1 MIQNLPNGLKVL
13 IILLFLGFGVYA
25 QKGGTVTGTVTDKL
39 TDDPLPGATVSI
51 KGTTQGVVTD
61 LYGNFS
67 LYIPNGSA
75 IIEIRY
81 IGYGTVEQEVTITD
95 GKTQELDISLD
106 LNSLLTEEIVIT
118 GQAVGQAAAINQQI
132 NANTIV
138 NIVSQDKIRELP
150 DQNAAETLGRLP
162 GISVRRSGGEGNQV
176 VMRGL
181 SPRFS
186 SITINGERIPASGND
201 RSVDIS
207 MMSPDVLAGI
217 EVFKSL
223 TPDKDADAIGGT
235 VNFKTKRA
243 SEDPEFTGYFQ
254 YGYNALANEW
264 GQIRTSATG
273 SKRFLDGRVGVLVT
287 GNYQKA
293 NRSQDSELLGW
304 GGAQFLGDQR
314 TYNLDNISLRRTFR
328 NRYRYGGAAT
338 IDYEF
343 SPQSRIVLN
352 SLLQYRTDEEDQ
364 YISQYTQARTE
375 YRHNMAEETERVVST
390 SLTGTHSFFK
400 NWNLEWRASYN
411 LNEGDRPLEHS
422 MRFWDIGGSDGKFNT
437 SPNDFFRRAVD
448 TLHVLEQSLLA
459 RVQNIPRVRETE
471 NVTAQFDLTIPVT
484 INDKIGGSIKFGG
497 KFRQDSR
504 LSNETGFLEVGMEN
518 SAYGYSWLDPEQY
531 ERAPGGNVII
541 NSFLSPLEQSDW
553 NVSSFPFGV
562 GSTEQLPGYHISASE
577 VRNFYNQYRDS
588 IYAIDPQRDFEDYT
602 ATDRI
607 TSGYLM
613 GTLKYENLVTVVGGI
628 RAENTYLRYNGFFG
642 TAANVND
649 DGLGGGLSDTT
660 RTRSYLEWFPQV
672 NVKIQPRKWFDVRLA
687 ATKSLTRPNFL
698 QLVPFSRRNEFEK
711 RLDRGNFDLQHT
723 TAWNY
728 DAFLSFYSD
737 WGLLTVG
744 GFYKE
749 LTNIDYQSNSRF
761 DDEFGSTLNLFEPRN
776 VEDITTV
783 QGIETDL
790 QLNFRFLPKPFD
802 GILLSGNFTLLQS
815 ATNYPFL
822 VSLRN
827 PTRLVEEVR
836 EAPLVG
842 QPNSIW
848 NLSLGYEKGG
858 FTGRFSVVHQD
869 LVIDGIAREPQTDT
883 FEGKTTRFDLTF
895 KQAINDNLKLYVNF
909 NNITNQA
916 ETQLLTTD
924 ILTNT
929 TVFGATADFGF
940 QLRF

>member
-1 MIQNLPNGLKVL
+1 M
-13 IILLFLGFGVYA
+13 ILLLRIGVKLTLLILTLNYSVTA
-25 QKGGTVTGTVTDKL
+25 QSGGTVTGTVTDQM
-39 TDDPLPGATVSI
+39 TNEPLPGATVSI

-67 LYIPNGSA
+67 IYIPSVSA
-75 IIEIRY
+75 TIEIRY
-81 IGYGTVEQEVTITD
+81 IGYGTVEREVTITD
-95 GKTQELDISLD
+95 TKTLDLDVQLD
-106 LNSLLTEEIVIT
+106 LNSLIAEEIVIT

-217 EVFKSL
+217 EVFKAL

-243 SEDPEFTGYFQ
+243 SEEPEFTGYFQ
-254 YGYNALANEW
+254 YGYNALADEW
-264 GQIRTSATG
+264 GQVRTSATG
-273 SKRFLDGRVGVLVT
+273 GKRFFNGKLGLLAT

-293 NRSQDSELLGW
+293 NRSQDAELLGW
-304 GGAQFLGDQR
+304 GGAQFIGDER

-338 IDYEF
+338 VDYEF
-343 SPQSRIVLN
+343 GPQNRIVLN
-352 SLLQYRTDEEDQ
+352 SLLQYRRDEEDQ
-364 YISQYTQARTE
+364 YVSQYTQARTE

-437 SPNDFFRRAVD
+437 SPSDFFIRAVD
-448 TLHVLEQSLLA
+448 TLHVLEQSLMA

-471 NVTAQFDLTIPVT
+471 SITSQFDLTIPVNIT
-484 INDKIGGSIKFGG
+484 DKIGGSIKFGA

-504 LSNETGFLEVGMEN
+504 ESNETGFREVGMEN
-518 SAYGYSWLDPEQY
+518 AAYGYSWLEAEKY

-541 NSFLSPLEQSDW
+541 NSFLTPLEQSDW

-562 GSTEQLPGYHISASE
+562 GSREQLPGYHISASE
-577 VRNFYNQYRDS
+577 ARSFFNQYRDS
-588 IYAIDPQRDFEDYT
+588 IYQIDPQQDFEDYIVR
-602 ATDRI
+602 DRI
-607 TSGYLM
+607 GAGYLM
-613 GTLKYENLVTVVGGI
+613 TTLNYDDLVTVVGGV
-628 RAENTYLRYNGFFG
+628 RAENTALRYTGFFG
-642 TAANVND
+642 TAANIND
-649 DGLGGGLSDTT
+649 DGLGGGLADTT

-672 NVKIQPRKWFDVRLA
+672 NVKIQPLDWFDVRLA
-687 ATKSLTRPNFL
+687 ATKTLTRPEFL
-698 QLVPFSRRNEFEK
+698 QLVPWSRRNEFEK

-728 DAFLSFYSD
+728 DLFLSFYND

-761 DDEFGSTLNLFEPRN
+761 EDEFGSTLNLFEPRN
-776 VEDITTV
+776 VEDVTTV
-783 QGIETDL
+783 QGIETDI
-790 QLNFRFLPKPFD
+790 QLNFRFLPRPFD
-802 GILLSGNFTLLQS
+802 GLLLSGNFTLLQS

-858 FTGRFSVVHQD
+858 FTGRFSVVHQA
-869 LVIDGIAREPQTDT
+869 LVIDDIAREPQTDE
-883 FEGKTTRFDLTF
+883 FEGKTTRLDLTF
-895 KQAINDNLKLYVNF
+895 KQAISDNIKLYVNF

-916 ETQLLTTD
+916 ETELLTTD